1 VKFSIGLRLF
11 FAVLLSILSVALISL
26 LVMSEKVISNFSDYA
41 ANIDLDRLHEVSN
54 ELSAQYRVNHDWS
67 FLPKTPEEQ
76 RLWFGKELTRIHQKR
91 ERKAQLRAS
100 ATGSTSNT
108 MTAANLAEIKSAK
121 LPSLPPPPPH
131 RIAPLPDFTFT
142 PESASESN
150 LQSTLE
156 PRSESTSESV
166 HTPHN
171 TNISNTVNKTI
182 APPRPPKPP
191 ASPALP
197 SPPEPPPPPPLPPL
211 PSPMG
216 AQEAISTTTTANTA
230 KATTPKASNDHNIK
244 KNAGIEKGD
253 LYLRITL
260 LDRDSRY
267 LAGLPDNPLG
277 ENFRYLYLDG
287 EQIGYLL
294 VKKTTTQPDQFA
306 SDFLQSYGRSI
317 AMIGALSVLLS
328 AIAASLLAIHF
339 RRPIQH
345 LANGA
350 KLLSEGHYDTRLNIS
365 RSDELGELSRSF
377 NALAEKLEQAEIS
390 RKQWVADTSHELRTP
405 VSVLR
410 AQIEALQDGVR
421 TASPENIALLLRQVM
436 SLNKLIDD
444 LYALARAD
452 IGEQV
457 FQIQEYCLNDLIDDV
472 LASFSEKLVSAQLT
486 LTTTYQNQ
494 AHDKIYLKVDPE
506 RLRQVFNN
514 LLENSVRYTAAGGH
528 ISLDITQ
535 KSEGA
540 SSHIIIT
547 LKDSAPGVPEQALK
561 SLSERF
567 FRAESSRNRQHGGS
581 GLGLALCRRIIEAHD
596 GSIHFS
602 HSDLGGLCVTIH
614 LAKT

>member
-1 VKFSIGLRLF
+1 
-11 FAVLLSILSVALISL
+11 
-26 LVMSEKVISNFSDYA
+26 MSEKVISNFSDYA

-108 MTAANLAEIKSAK
+108 MTAAKLAEIKSAK

-131 RIAPLPDFTFT
+131 RIAPLPDLTFT
-142 PESASESN
+142 PESASES
-150 LQSTLE
+150 SI
-156 PRSESTSESV
+156 ESTSESV
-166 HTPHN
+166 PATHN
-171 TNISNTVNKTI
+171 KNISNTVNKTI

-197 SPPEPPPPPPLPPL
+197 SPPEPPAPPPLPPL

-216 AQEAISTTTTANTA
+216 AQEAVSTTT
-230 KATTPKASNDHNIK
+230 ATTVIPMASNDRNTK
-244 KNAGIEKGD
+244 KNVGIEKGD

-306 SDFLQSYGRSI
+306 SDFLQNYGRSI

-506 RLRQVFNN
+506 RLRQVFIN

-528 ISLDITQ
+528 ISLDIAQ
-535 KSEGA
+535 NSEGA
-540 SSHIIIT
+540 SSHIVIT
-547 LKDSAPGVPEQALK
+547 LKDSVPSVSEQALK

-581 GLGLALCRRIIEAHD
+581 GLGLALCRRIIEAHG

>member
-11 FAVLLSILSVALISL
+11 FAVLLSILSVALVSL

-54 ELSAQYRVNHDWS
+54 ELSAQYRINRDWS
-67 FLPKTPEEQ
+67 FLPNTPDEQ
-76 RLWFGKELTRIHQKR
+76 RLWFGKELTRIHEKR

-100 ATGSTSNT
+100 AVNPESKSNT
-108 MTAANLAEIKSAK
+108 IAAARTREIQAAK
-121 LPSLPPPPPH
+121 LPVLPPPPPY
-131 RIAPLPDFTFT
+131 RIAPLPDIELASISSNSKKTASI
-142 PESASESN
+142 ESKS
-150 LQSTLE
+150 
-156 PRSESTSESV
+156 
-166 HTPHN
+166 
-171 TNISNTVNKTI
+171 I
-182 APPRPPKPP
+182 APPEPP
-191 ASPALP
+191 APQALP
-197 SPPEPPPPPPLPPL
+197 SPPEPPVPPPLPPL

-216 AQEAISTTTTANTA
+216 AQETTPSATANIQSNS
-230 KATTPKASNDHNIK
+230 ASK
-244 KNAGIEKGD
+244 TVGIEKGD

-306 SDFLQSYGRSI
+306 TEFLQSYGRTI
-317 AMIGALSVLLS
+317 AMIGILSVLLS
-328 AIAASLLAIHF
+328 AIAASLLAMHF
-339 RRPIQH
+339 RRPIRH
-345 LANGA
+345 LADGA
-350 KLLSEGHYDTRLNIS
+350 KQLSEGRYSTRLHMT
-365 RSDELGELSRSF
+365 RSDELGELSDSF

-421 TASPENIALLLRQVM
+421 TTSPENIALLLRQVM

-452 IGEQV
+452 IGERV
-457 FQIQEYCLNDLIDDV
+457 FHFQPLCLNELIDEV
-472 LASFSEKLVSAQLT
+472 LDSFSEKLVRAQLT

-494 AHDKIYLKVDPE
+494 TKEKVNLKADSE
-506 RLRQVFNN
+506 RLRQVFIN
-514 LLENSVRYTAAGGH
+514 LLENSVRYTASGGH
-528 ISLDITQ
+528 IHLTIAQ
-535 KSEGA
+535 KSEA
-540 SSHIIIT
+540 PTSYIVVT
-547 LKDSAPGVPEQALK
+547 LDDSAPGVPEHALK
-561 SLSERF
+561 NLSERF
-567 FRAESSRNRQHGGS
+567 FRTESSRNRQHGGS
-581 GLGLALCRRIIEAHD
+581 GLGLALCRRIIEAHG

-602 HSDLGGLCVTIH
+602 HADLGGLRVLIQLPQT
-614 LAKT
+614 

>member
-1 VKFSIGLRLF
+1 MKFSIGLRLF

-76 RLWFGKELTRIHQKR
+76 RLWFGKELTRIYEKR
-91 ERKAQLRAS
+91 EFTIPSTAQPTPQPKAQPKAPTTRTPTAS
-100 ATGSTSNT
+100 KQDTRDA
-108 MTAANLAEIKSAK
+108 L
-121 LPSLPPPPPH
+121 
-131 RIAPLPDFTFT
+131 
-142 PESASESN
+142 
-150 LQSTLE
+150 
-156 PRSESTSESV
+156 
-166 HTPHN
+166 HN
-171 TNISNTVNKTI
+171 SI
-182 APPRPPKPP
+182 APPEPP

-197 SPPEPPPPPPLPPL
+197 SPPEPLVPPPPPPLPPL

-216 AQEAISTTTTANTA
+216 ARETIAADTSTSSSSKSDRT
-230 KATTPKASNDHNIK
+230 K
-244 KNAGIEKGD
+244 KNLGIEQGD

-260 LDRDSRY
+260 LDSNLHY
-267 LAGLPDNPLG
+267 LAGLPDNPIG
-277 ENFRYLYLDG
+277 KNFRYLYLDG

-350 KLLSEGHYDTRLNIS
+350 KLLSEGHYDTRLHIS

-452 IGEQV
+452 IGKQV

-486 LTTTYQNQ
+486 LSTTYQNQ
-494 AHDKIYLKVDPE
+494 ARDKIYLKVDPE

-528 ISLDITQ
+528 IFLDITQ

-540 SSHIIIT
+540 SSHIVIT

-581 GLGLALCRRIIEAHD
+581 GLGLALCRRIIEAHG

>member
-11 FAVLLSILSVALISL
+11 FAVLLSIMSVALISL

-54 ELSAQYRVNHDWS
+54 ELSAQYRINRDWS
-67 FLPKTPEEQ
+67 FLPNTPDEQ
-76 RLWFGKELTRIHQKR
+76 RLWFGKELTRIHEKR

-100 ATGSTSNT
+100 APIPGSKSNAT
-108 MTAANLAEIKSAK
+108 MTARTAETQTANL
-121 LPSLPPPPPH
+121 PVLPPPPPY
-131 RIAPLPDFTFT
+131 RIAPLPDVALA
-142 PESASESN
+142 PISSN
-150 LQSTLE
+150 SKKAVSIE
-156 PRSESTSESV
+156 NRS
-166 HTPHN
+166 
-171 TNISNTVNKTI
+171 I
-182 APPRPPKPP
+182 APPEPP
-191 ASPALP
+191 APQALP
-197 SPPEPPPPPPLPPL
+197 SPPEPPAPPLPPL

-216 AQEAISTTTTANTA
+216 AQETAPS
-230 KATTPKASNDHNIK
+230 ATTSLPS
-244 KNAGIEKGD
+244 KNPNKTAGPEKGD

-306 SDFLQSYGRSI
+306 SDFLQSYGRTI
-317 AMIGALSVLLS
+317 AMIGILSVLLS
-328 AIAASLLAIHF
+328 AVAASLLAIHF
-339 RRPIQH
+339 RRPIRD

-350 KLLSEGHYDTRLNIS
+350 KQLSEGRYNTRLNIA
-365 RSDELGELSRSF
+365 RSDELGELSLSF

-421 TASPENIALLLRQVM
+421 AASPDNIALLLRQVM

-457 FQIQEYCLNDLIDDV
+457 FQIQTLCLNDLIDEV
-472 LASFSEKLVSAQLT
+472 LDSFSEKLDRAQLT
-486 LTTTYQNQ
+486 LESTYQNPIKE
-494 AHDKIYLKVDPE
+494 KIYLKADPE
-506 RLRQVFNN
+506 RLRQVFIN
-514 LLENSVRYTAAGGH
+514 LLENSVRYTALGGH
-528 ISLDITQ
+528 IHLDIVQ
-535 KSEGA
+535 KSENGTA
-540 SSHIIIT
+540 HIVIT
-547 LKDSAPGVPEQALK
+547 LKDSAPGVPEPALK

-567 FRAESSRNRQHGGS
+567 FRTESSRNRQHGGS
-581 GLGLALCRRIIEAHD
+581 GLGLALCRRIIEAHG

-602 HSDLGGLCVTIH
+602 HADLGGLCVTIH
-614 LAKT
+614 LIQT

>member
-1 VKFSIGLRLF
+1 MKFSIGLRLF

-54 ELSAQYRVNHDWS
+54 ELSAQYRVHRDWS

-76 RLWFGKELTRIHQKR
+76 RLWFGKELTRIYEKR
-91 ERKAQLRAS
+91 ELKIPSTAQPKAPTTRTLTARKQ
-100 ATGSTSNT
+100 
-108 MTAANLAEIKSAK
+108 EF
-121 LPSLPPPPPH
+121 
-131 RIAPLPDFTFT
+131 PD
-142 PESASESN
+142 
-150 LQSTLE
+150 
-156 PRSESTSESV
+156 
-166 HTPHN
+166 TPHQ
-171 TNISNTVNKTI
+171 TI
-182 APPRPPKPP
+182 APPEPP

-197 SPPEPPPPPPLPPL
+197 SPPAPPAPPAPPPLPPL

-216 AQEAISTTTTANTA
+216 SRETIAAIPSTKSSSDSDNT
-230 KATTPKASNDHNIK
+230 K
-244 KNAGIEKGD
+244 KNLGVEKGD

-260 LDRDSRY
+260 LDRNLHY
-267 LAGLPDNPLG
+267 LAGLPDNPIG
-277 ENFRYLYLDG
+277 KNFRYLYLDG

-328 AIAASLLAIHF
+328 AIAASLLAMHF

-350 KLLSEGHYDTRLNIS
+350 KQLSEGRYGTRLNIT
-365 RSDELGELSRSF
+365 RSDELGELSDSF
-377 NALAEKLEQAEIS
+377 NSLAEKLEQAEIS

-457 FQIQEYCLNDLIDDV
+457 FQIQEHCLNDLIDDV

-486 LTTTYQNQ
+486 LTTTYQTQ
-494 AHDKIYLKVDPE
+494 AHDKIYLKADPE
-506 RLRQVFNN
+506 RLRQVFIN
-514 LLENSVRYTAAGGH
+514 LLENSVRYTAAGGQL
-528 ISLDITQ
+528 ILNIAQ
-535 KSEGA
+535 QSEGA
-540 SSHIIIT
+540 SSHVIIT

-561 SLSERF
+561 NLSERF
-567 FRAESSRNRQHGGS
+567 FRTESSRNRQHGGS
-581 GLGLALCRRIIEAHD
+581 GLGLALCRRIIEAHG

-602 HSDLGGLCVTIH
+602 HADLGGLCVTIH
-614 LAKT
+614 LAQT